1 MNYGDKRRV
10 FEGVGRGSRRGSF
23 RRAAGEIC
31 LNWQNCARAIDIL
44 PQG

>member
-23 RRAAGEIC
+23 RKAAGEFALTGKIVP
-31 LNWQNCARAIDIL
+31 RAIDIL